1 MSVLS
6 EKIIKFATVLPSTEY
21 GHIVKAF
28 SLHSDY

>member
-6 EKIIKFATVLPSTEY
+6 EKITKFATVLPATEY
-21 GHIVKAF
+21 EFIVKAF